1 MGCCPPCCAMCLR
14 LPSSSCCTNACG
26 RSGAAAS
33 CVCLEEA
40 SLYLPATNL
49 ANCMILSQNYSM
61 KACCVYLAAN
71 SEPCNI
77 QGLSSTQ
84 HAGNAEPCL
93 NASIQADRQPTTHA
107 KRTGYN
113 PAADGFLL
121 CFLQALEHH
130 RGVRKLRTYEHL
142 SIGAFSGACAATATT
157 PLDCAKTALQCGAR
171 APLGEVLRC
180 IVREHGPR
188 GLFAGMVRTTALS
201 VINAA
206 FVGVNM
212 QSDGHCSHAGLSGC
226 LVCRSNGC

>member
-1 MGCCPPCCAMCLR
+1 MYTWQR
-14 LPSSSCCTNACG
+14 IQ
-26 RSGAAAS
+26 
-33 CVCLEEA
+33 
-40 SLYLPATNL
+40 SLAIY
-49 ANCMILSQNYSM
+49 
-61 KACCVYLAAN
+61 KDYLALNMLAT
-71 SEPCNI
+71 
-77 QGLSSTQ
+77 LSPASTLPYRQTDSQQ
-84 HAGNAEPCL
+84 HMQNAR
-93 NASIQADRQPTTHA
+93 AIT
-107 KRTGYN
+107 

-201 VINAA
+201 FINAA
-206 FVGVNM
+206 FVGMNM